1 MTGMTSRRAGQSD
14 QRSRNVNIKTTF
26 FSAIAALLVSGLA
39 VGSAIAPASVA
50 VAAPVKIAFYA

>member
-1 MTGMTSRRAGQSD
+1 M
-14 QRSRNVNIKTTF
+14 NIKTTI

-50 VAAPVKIAFYA
+50 VAAPVMIAPYA